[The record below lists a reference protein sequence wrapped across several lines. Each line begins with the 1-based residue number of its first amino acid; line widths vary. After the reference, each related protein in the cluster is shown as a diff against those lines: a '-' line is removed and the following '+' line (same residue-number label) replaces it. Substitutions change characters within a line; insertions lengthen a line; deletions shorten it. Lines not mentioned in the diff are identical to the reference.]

1 MPSTTTSIT
10 ERITVS
16 FNRAVDWLA
25 GKPHRPGPSWPWPGI
40 YLGAG
45 ERGSVWSGPEHH
57 VLVVGPPRSGKTTS
71 IVIPTLALHRGPVVV
86 TSTKLDVL
94 SATAFRRSQL
104 GRCWLWD
111 PTGTTPRPQGVDEL
125 RWSPVQGCEKW
136 DVAVARAWALSTAA
150 RPGQQFTDAAHW
162 VERAQAL
169 LAPLLQAA
177 ALEDSELVVV
187 LSWLHQ
193 RELRLAFEI
202 LQRHRAHL
210 AHDLLSGISTTE
222 HREQSGIF
230 STADSIL
237 SAYRTEAA
245 LTGTRYPNFNPEAF
259 VHSGDTLYVCAPSSA
274 QAQHAALVVA
284 LLRDVHDAIARR
296 PRPWPPMIWAL
307 DELANIAPIP
317 DLPTVVADSA
327 AQGLLVLA
335 CLQDLSQARAR
346 WGAAADGFLT
356 LFPTNLILPGI
367 ADLSTLKVVSTIAG
381 DIDVRR
387 TSYTTSF
394 VVPGTRSRTIHTE
407 RRPRLPISSLSQGNP
422 GQVILLTSA
431 HPSLLRLTPWYANP
445 ALRSMIIEPESA

>member
-1 MPSTTTSIT
+1 MPSTKSSIT
-10 ERITVS
+10 ERITAS
-16 FNRAVDWLA
+16 FTKAFNSLGGR
-25 GKPHRPGPSWPWPGI
+25 PHQSGTSWSWPGI

-71 IVIPTLALHRGPVVV
+71 IVIPTLALHRGPAVV
-86 TSTKLDVL
+86 TSTKPDVL

-104 GRCWLWD
+104 GRSWLWD
-111 PTGTTPRPQGVDEL
+111 PTGTTPRPQGVEEL

-136 DVAVARAWALSTAA
+136 DVAVARAWALATAA
-150 RPGQQFTDAAHW
+150 RPGQQYTDAAHW

-169 LAPLLQAA
+169 LAPLLHAA
-177 ALEDSELVVV
+177 ALESAELVVV
-187 LSWLHQ
+187 LSWLHH

-202 LQRHRAHL
+202 LERRRAHL
-210 AHDLLSGISTTE
+210 GHDLLSGISGTE

-237 SAYRTEAA
+237 SAYRTESA
-245 LTGTRYPNFNPEAF
+245 LAGTRYPNFDPDVF
-259 VHSGDTLYVCAPSSA
+259 VQSGDTLYVCAPGSVH
-274 QAQHAALVVA
+274 AQHAALVVA
-284 LLRDVHDAIARR
+284 LLQHVRDAVAHRA
-296 PRPWPPMIWAL
+296 RPWPPMIWAL

-346 WGAAADGFLT
+346 WGAAAEGFLT
-356 LFPTNLILPGI
+356 LFPTNVILPGI

-394 VVPGTRSRTIHTE
+394 VVPGARSKTAHTE

-422 GQVILLTSA
+422 GQAILLTST
-431 HPSLLRLTPWYANP
+431 HPGLLRLTPWYTHP
-445 ALRSMIIEPESA
+445 RLRSVIGSERSL